1 MAFVKKSVPD
11 DPKGLTRLVVF
22 RESKKGHL
30 NSKARFHAVQC
41 VESDPKELVEMIKSA
56 RSRYISETVSRKSSA
71 NSLDSNWII
80 SGGGQNST
88 LNLRHQSGTDSVR
101 SATIRRNGAP
111 SRGSIPF
118 RGKESA
124 DKGGI
129 PVMSPVPPGNTKE
142 KLQKK
147 PSIPLGKFF
156 EKACAQKGVRSE
168 RRALKKACAQK
179 GVRSKISRFCSN

>member
-1 MAFVKKSVPD
+1 MAFVKKSIPD

-22 RESKKGHL
+22 RESKKGHF

-80 SGGGQNST
+80 SGGGGRNST

-118 RGKESA
+118 RGKESV

-129 PVMSPVPPGNTKE
+129 PVLSPVPPGNTKE

-147 PSIPLGKFF
+147 PSIPLGKFLNGSRHG
-156 EKACAQKGVRSE
+156 ERSK
-168 RRALKKACAQK
+168 RRAL
-179 GVRSKISRFCSN
+179 

>member
-80 SGGGQNST
+80 SGGGGGQNST

-147 PSIPLGKFF
+147 PSIPLGKFLKKRALY
-156 EKACAQKGVRSE
+156 KACA
-168 RRALKKACAQK
+168 L
-179 GVRSKISRFCSN
+179 